1 MSTFSLVTYGL
12 NEEKNIDIFIKKSI
26 NFLSQVSEDFEIIYL
41 DDGSTDSSEN
51 IIKELQLKYNFIKF
65 YKNEKNMGVG
75 YCFNKVIKL
84 TNKEFIVHQTVDWSY
99 DIYAFIK
106 HIDLLKIAL
115 LRKLCINIY

>member
-65 YKNEKNMGVG
+65 
-75 YCFNKVIKL
+75 
-84 TNKEFIVHQTVDWSY
+84 
-99 DIYAFIK
+99 
-106 HIDLLKIAL
+106 
-115 LRKLCINIY
+115 